1 MTDDPDLAMVQL
13 GHEEVRADAL
23 AGTGTSLP
31 AAIAGRPLASEP
43 GLPELLDELPTDGWR
58 VVDSGE
64 HGRLLT
70 LAAPHHE
77 LRGAWALA
85 YLRKRSDRW
94 HLSSTA
100 MPEFPRPGKASRRR
114 HLRLTWPQSPI
125 TAPAGCVPPLT
136 VTLTN
141 VSGELRRETMS
152 DTHAAIAWIVDG
164 KTGERLPAAGW
175 FAYGDQNPVELPA
188 GASTELV
195 PVLATENADGL
206 PPGEYGLE
214 AVLLALDLPS
224 DRGRLRLI

>member
-141 VSGELRRETMS
+141 VSGE
-152 DTHAAIAWIVDG
+152 
-164 KTGERLPAAGW
+164 RLPAAGW
-175 FAYGDQNPVELPA
+175 FAYGDQNPVELPT

-224 DRGRLRLI
+224 DRGRLRLT